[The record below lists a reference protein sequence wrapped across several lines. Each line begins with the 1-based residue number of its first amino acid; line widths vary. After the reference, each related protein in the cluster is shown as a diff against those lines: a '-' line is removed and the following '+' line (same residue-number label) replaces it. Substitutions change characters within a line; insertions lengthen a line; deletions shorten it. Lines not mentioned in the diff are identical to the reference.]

1 MGSTSILAAAMRV
14 WSLSAWYSKS
24 AGSREIVEDSE
35 GVAYGDLNTVIGQDE
50 GSVGGS
56 ELGGGHFD
64 GWVKRCLSVFCEGN
78 RRTSSRG

>member
-1 MGSTSILAAAMRV
+1 MGSTSILAAEMRV

-24 AGSREIVEDSE
+24 VQSREIVESLE
-35 GVAYGDLNTVIGQDE
+35 CGAYGDLNTVIGQDE

-64 GWVKRCLSVFCEGN
+64 GWVKRCLSVF
-78 RRTSSRG
+78 